1 MEQRHK
7 ILVEGLGSLNSSLG
21 VAIAGCS
28 VTKEDL
34 RKVKESY
41 EKKEN
46 ELTILEDKY
55 KMKEYETVS
64 LTSTVELLNKKLKYG
79 DSKLEN
85 VSRTNVEYDR
95 KMEDIINKVK
105 VLKLKLANSDVKIS
119 DLSKEKHRVQKKV
132 IYFSGQLMESKQLQT
147 EYREKD
153 IVIIE
158 NELQELTAKTESLN
172 RENGELE
179 KLVTLLQD
187 DEVVTFQDG
196 KYCDDVREVV
206 MKLLSLNVDVNKVD
220 DVIKVVLR
228 KLAKKEVTSLPSTG
242 TKCRLM
248 QEALRVAQLQVAEAM
263 TEDEHLLGNCLHGN
277 GTSKYSRHYQN
288 FQVTT
293 SSGRTLSFGLTEIA
307 GGDATSILQ
316 TFTNTIDDMCD
327 ILGDKEK
334 NEHFAKLF
342 VQLNLQCLT
351 KVLLIHYLIHSLSV

>member
-1 MEQRHK
+1 
-7 ILVEGLGSLNSSLG
+7 
-21 VAIAGCS
+21 
-28 VTKEDL
+28 
-34 RKVKESY
+34 
-41 EKKEN
+41 
-46 ELTILEDKY
+46 
-55 KMKEYETVS
+55 MKEYETLS

-79 DSKLEN
+79 DSKLEK

-105 VLKLKLANSDVKIS
+105 VLKLKLANNDVKFS
-119 DLSKEKHRVQKKV
+119 DLSKEKHMLQKKV

-158 NELQELTAKTESLN
+158 NELKELTAKTESLN

-196 KYCDDVREVV
+196 KYCDVREVV
-206 MKLLSLNVDVNKVD
+206 MKLLSLNVGVNKVD

-228 KLAKKEVTSLPSTG
+228 KLAKKEVTRLPSTG

-248 QEALRVAQLQVAEAM
+248 QEALLVAQLQVAEAM
-263 TEDEHLLGNCLHGN
+263 TEGEHLLGNCLHGD

-293 SSGRTLSFGLTEIA
+293 SSGRTLSFGFAEIA
-307 GGDATSILQ
+307 GGDAT
-316 TFTNTIDDMCD
+316 D
-327 ILGDKEK
+327 IHQH
-334 NEHFAKLF
+334 NRC
-342 VQLNLQCLT
+342 V
-351 KVLLIHYLIHSLSV
+351 

>member
-1 MEQRHK
+1 
-7 ILVEGLGSLNSSLG
+7 
-21 VAIAGCS
+21 
-28 VTKEDL
+28 
-34 RKVKESY
+34 
-41 EKKEN
+41 
-46 ELTILEDKY
+46 
-55 KMKEYETVS
+55 MKEYETAS

-79 DSKLEN
+79 DSKLEK

-105 VLKLKLANSDVKIS
+105 FLKLKLANSDVKIS
-119 DLSKEKHRVQKKV
+119 DLSKEKHMLQKKV

-179 KLVTLLQD
+179 KPVTLLQD
-187 DEVVTFQDG
+187 VEVVTFQDG

-206 MKLLSLNVDVNKVD
+206 MKLLSLNIGVNKVD

-228 KLAKKEVTSLPSTG
+228 KLAKKEVTRLPSTG

-248 QEALRVAQLQVAEAM
+248 QEALLVAQLQVAEAM
-263 TEDEHLLGNCLHGN
+263 TEGEHLLENCLHGD
-277 GTSKYSRHYQN
+277 GTSKYSRHYQSHYTKWAYVIIRFGRN
-288 FQVTT
+288 SRRRCYIYFTDIHQYNRWCVT
-293 SSGRTLSFGLTEIA
+293 FW
-307 GGDATSILQ
+307 ATKRRMNILP
-316 TFTNTIDDMCD
+316 N
-327 ILGDKEK
+327 
-334 NEHFAKLF
+334 LF
-342 VQLNLQCLT
+342 VQLNLQCLA

>member
-7 ILVEGLGSLNSSLG
+7 VLVEQLGSLNSSLG

-46 ELTILEDKY
+46 GLTILEDKY
-55 KMKEYETVS
+55 KMKEYETVF

-79 DSKLEN
+79 DIKLEK

-105 VLKLKLANSDVKIS
+105 VLKLKLANSDVNIS
-119 DLSKEKHRVQKKV
+119 DLSKEKHMLQKKV

-147 EYREKD
+147 ECREKD

-187 DEVVTFQDG
+187 GEVVTFQDG
-196 KYCDDVREVV
+196 KYCDDVREVA
-206 MKLLSLNVDVNKVD
+206 MKLLSLNVGVNKVD
-220 DVIKVVLR
+220 DHHQGCP
-228 KLAKKEVTSLPSTG
+228 AKT
-242 TKCRLM
+242 C
-248 QEALRVAQLQVAEAM
+248 
-263 TEDEHLLGNCLHGN
+263 
-277 GTSKYSRHYQN
+277 
-288 FQVTT
+288 
-293 SSGRTLSFGLTEIA
+293 
-307 GGDATSILQ
+307 
-316 TFTNTIDDMCD
+316 
-327 ILGDKEK
+327 
-334 NEHFAKLF
+334 
-342 VQLNLQCLT
+342 
-351 KVLLIHYLIHSLSV
+351 